1 MVTDMMCEYCG
12 KNTATVEV
20 PINKDESMH
29 LCWFCAERKDEILR
43 EEVAIVRC
51 KDCKHFY
58 RYGERWGVCEY
69 TREHQEKALDV
80 TPEHFCG
87 WAEKKEVSHGQFEK
101 KSSSAI

>member
-1 MVTDMMCEYCG
+1 MMCEYCG

-20 PINKDESMH
+20 PINEDESMH

-58 RYGERWGVCEY
+58 RYGEKWGELYPNRDTTLRHTCP
-69 TREHQEKALDV
+69 QN
-80 TPEHFCG
+80 
-87 WAEKKEVSHGQFEK
+87 
-101 KSSSAI
+101 